1 MTNGDGPDATPST
14 EYDNPPKTTES
25 KANQPQQNP
34 QRRHNHDSSTDTLTK
49 SPHTTSRAKIPKEQK
64 QWLER
69 SLSALGHVE
78 PSSFGSCLTVGTKE
92 ADDQLQAFV
101 TWLEDRVIRQWDIE
115 SRNGLRND
123 FWTILPRYLNDL
135 DCPPMYY
142 AYSGKEGEE
151 GRNKDDPVQRVQIVH
166 WLVSC
171 GVSDLAQQQQEEE
184 EDNRPSP
191 SLLQTKN
198 EWKASDFPLGFSTN
212 DDTVDHIATA
222 IRMRYIVEMR
232 RVQDKVNQRIAEM
245 QRSTSTAHRQQR
257 TNLPKTK
264 KKSKKK

>member
-1 MTNGDGPDATPST
+1 MPNGDDPDATHDST
-14 EYDNPPKTTES
+14 DYDNPTTTTEL
-25 KANQPQQNP
+25 KADF
-34 QRRHNHDSSTDTLTK
+34 HSSDTLTK
-49 SPHTTSRAKIPKEQK
+49 SPHPTSRAKIPKEQK

-69 SLSALGHVE
+69 SLSALGHAE

-123 FWTILPRYLNDL
+123 FWTVLPRYLNDL

-142 AYSGKEGEE
+142 KNSGKEGGD

-184 EDNRPSP
+184 EDRSSP
-191 SLLQTKN
+191 ASSNN
-198 EWKASDFPLGFSTN
+198 EWKASDFPLGFSTK

-245 QRSTSTAHRQQR
+245 QRSSSTAHRQQQRQPQQQR
-257 TNLPKTK
+257 TNLS
-264 KKSKKK
+264 KSKKKS